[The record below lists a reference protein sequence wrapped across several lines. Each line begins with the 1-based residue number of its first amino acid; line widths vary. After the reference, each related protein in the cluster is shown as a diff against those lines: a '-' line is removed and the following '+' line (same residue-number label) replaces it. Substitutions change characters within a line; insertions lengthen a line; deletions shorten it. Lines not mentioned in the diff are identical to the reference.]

1 MKIEIHKLYL
11 LKKFLKK
18 IFLVS
23 SIFFAL
29 VLIIN
34 LIEEINFLKEVDSKF
49 FLPVWLTL
57 LNAPSLLYEIF
68 PFIILISTQIF
79 FIDIIE
85 NKELFILKN
94 LGLNNLN
101 ILKFI
106 LFITFIFS
114 LCLIIIFY
122 NFSSILKH
130 QYLLIKNGFSTDNKY
145 LAVITENG
153 LWIRDVY
160 NNKTVIINA
169 DKISGQLL
177 LNASITEFDNNYK
190 IQKNLISKK
199 IDVLKKNWVLYD
211 VLISDEKNNSKK
223 VEEMRYNSNF
233 DLEKINNLFSDLSSL
248 TFFELVKLKKD
259 YKLIGYSTND
269 IDVQLQKIYSFPFL
283 LSIMSVISSILMIN
297 IKYQKNILLHIFIG
311 IMLSVLIYYIG
322 HFSSLLGSNNK
333 IPITLS
339 VWFPVLILSIVS
351 SIGIVRI
358 NEK

>member
-114 LCLIIIFY
+114 LCLITIFY

-130 QYLLIKNGFSTDNKY
+130 QYLLIKNGFSSDNKY

-223 VEEMRYNSNF
+223 VEEMKYNSNF

-322 HFSSLLGSNNK
+322 HFSSLLGTNNK

>member
-11 LKKFLKK
+11 LQKFLKK

-29 VLIIN
+29 VLIVN
-34 LIEEINFLKEVDSKF
+34 LIEEINFLKEVNDNF

-94 LGLNNLN
+94 LGLTNLS

-106 LFITFIFS
+106 LFVTFIFS
-114 LCLIIIFY
+114 LFIIVIFY
-122 NFSSILKH
+122 NFSSILKN
-130 QYLLIKNGFSTDNKY
+130 QYLLIKNTFSGDNKY

-153 LWIRDVY
+153 LWIRDVID
-160 NNKTVIINA
+160 NKIVIINA

-190 IQKNLISKK
+190 IQKNLITKK

-211 VLISDEKNNSKK
+211 VMISDEKNNSKRVK
-223 VEEMRYNSNF
+223 EMSYLSNF
-233 DLEKINNLFSDLSSL
+233 DLEKINSLFSDLSSL

-269 IDVQLQKIYSFPFL
+269 INIQLQKIYSFPFL

-297 IKYQKNILLHIFIG
+297 IKYQNNLIFHIFIG
-311 IMLSVLIYYIG
+311 IMLSVIIYYIS
-322 HFSSLLGSNNK
+322 HFSGLLGSNNK

-339 VWFPVLILSIVS
+339 VWFPVLILSIIS
-351 SIGIVRI
+351 SIGVIRI

>member
-34 LIEEINFLKEVDSKF
+34 LIEEINFLKEVDSKL

-114 LCLIIIFY
+114 LCLITIFY

-130 QYLLIKNGFSTDNKY
+130 QYLLIKNGFSSDNKY

>member
-11 LKKFLKK
+11 LQKFLKK

-34 LIEEINFLKEVDSKF
+34 LIEEINFLKEVNDNF

-94 LGLNNLN
+94 LGLTNLS

-106 LFITFIFS
+106 LFVTFIFS
-114 LCLIIIFY
+114 LFIIIIFY
-122 NFSSILKH
+122 NFSSILKN
-130 QYLLIKNGFSTDNKY
+130 QYLLIKNSFSGDNKY

-153 LWIRDVY
+153 LWIRDVID
-160 NNKTVIINA
+160 NKIVIINA

-190 IQKNLISKK
+190 IQKNLITKK
-199 IDVLKKNWVLYD
+199 IDVLKKNWILYD
-211 VLISDEKNNSKK
+211 VMISDEKNNSKK
-223 VEEMRYNSNF
+223 IKEMSYLSNF
-233 DLEKINNLFSDLSSL
+233 DLEKINSLFSDLSSL

-269 IDVQLQKIYSFPFL
+269 INIQLQKIYSFPFL

-297 IKYQKNILLHIFIG
+297 IKYQNNLIFHIFIG
-311 IMLSVLIYYIG
+311 IMLSVIIYYIS
-322 HFSSLLGSNNK
+322 HFSGLLGSNNK

-339 VWFPVLILSIVS
+339 VWFPVLILSIIS
-351 SIGIVRI
+351 SIGVIRI

>member
-34 LIEEINFLKEVDSKF
+34 LIEEINFLKEVDSKL

-85 NKELFILKN
+85 NKKFFILKN

-114 LCLIIIFY
+114 LCLITIFY

-130 QYLLIKNGFSTDNKY
+130 QYLLIKNGFSSDNKY

>member
-11 LKKFLKK
+11 LQNFLKK

-29 VLIIN
+29 VLIVN
-34 LIEEINFLKEVDSKF
+34 LIEEINFLKEVNDNF

-94 LGLNNLN
+94 LGLTNLS

-106 LFITFIFS
+106 LFVTFIFS
-114 LCLIIIFY
+114 LFIIIIFY
-122 NFSSILKH
+122 NFSSILKN
-130 QYLLIKNGFSTDNKY
+130 QYLLIKNSFSGDNKY

-153 LWIRDVY
+153 LWIRDVID
-160 NNKTVIINA
+160 NKIVIINA

-177 LNASITEFDNNYK
+177 LNASITECDNNYK
-190 IQKNLISKK
+190 IQKNLITKK

-211 VLISDEKNNSKK
+211 VMISDEKNNSKK
-223 VEEMRYNSNF
+223 VKEMSYLSNF
-233 DLEKINNLFSDLSSL
+233 DLEKINSLFSDLSSL

-269 IDVQLQKIYSFPFL
+269 INIQLQKIYSFPFL

-297 IKYQKNILLHIFIG
+297 IKYQNNLIFHIFIG
-311 IMLSVLIYYIG
+311 IMLSVIIYYIS
-322 HFSSLLGSNNK
+322 HFSGLLGSNNK

-339 VWFPVLILSIVS
+339 VWFPVLILSIIS
-351 SIGIVRI
+351 SIGVIRI

>member
-114 LCLIIIFY
+114 LCLITIFY

-130 QYLLIKNGFSTDNKY
+130 QYLLIKNGFSSDNKY

>member
-11 LKKFLKK
+11 LQKFLKK

-29 VLIIN
+29 VLIVN
-34 LIEEINFLKEVDSKF
+34 LIEEINFLKEVNDNF

-94 LGLNNLN
+94 LGLTNLS

-106 LFITFIFS
+106 LFVTFIFS
-114 LCLIIIFY
+114 LFIIIIFY
-122 NFSSILKH
+122 NFSSILKN
-130 QYLLIKNGFSTDNKY
+130 QYLLIKNSFSGDNKY

-153 LWIRDVY
+153 LWIRDVID
-160 NNKTVIINA
+160 NKIVIINA

-190 IQKNLISKK
+190 IQKNLITKK

-211 VLISDEKNNSKK
+211 VMISDEKNNSKK
-223 VEEMRYNSNF
+223 VKEMSYLSNF
-233 DLEKINNLFSDLSSL
+233 DLEKINSLFSDLSSL

-269 IDVQLQKIYSFPFL
+269 INIQLQKIYSFPFL

-297 IKYQKNILLHIFIG
+297 IKYQNNLIFHIFIG
-311 IMLSVLIYYIG
+311 IMLSVIIYYIS
-322 HFSSLLGSNNK
+322 HFSGLLGSNNK

-339 VWFPVLILSIVS
+339 VWFPVLILSIIS
-351 SIGIVRI
+351 SIGVIRI

>member
-11 LKKFLKK
+11 LKKFIKK

-114 LCLIIIFY
+114 LCLITIFY

-130 QYLLIKNGFSTDNKY
+130 QYLLIKNGFSSDNKY

-169 DKISGQLL
+169 DKFSGQLL

>member
-1 MKIEIHKLYL
+1 MKIQIHKLYL
-11 LKKFLKK
+11 LQKFLKK

-29 VLIIN
+29 VLIVN
-34 LIEEINFLKEVDSKF
+34 LIEEINFLKEVNDNF
-49 FLPVWLTL
+49 FLPIWLTL

-94 LGLNNLN
+94 LGLNNLS

-106 LFITFIFS
+106 LFVTFIFS
-114 LCLIIIFY
+114 LFIIIIFY
-122 NFSSILKH
+122 NFSSILKN
-130 QYLLIKNGFSTDNKY
+130 QYLLIKNSFSGDNKY

-153 LWIRDVY
+153 LWIRDVID
-160 NNKTVIINA
+160 NKIVIINA

-190 IQKNLISKK
+190 VQKNLITKK
-199 IDVLKKNWVLYD
+199 IDVLKKNWILYD
-211 VLISDEKNNSKK
+211 VMISDEENNSKK
-223 VEEMRYNSNF
+223 VKKMSYLSNF
-233 DLEKINNLFSDLSSL
+233 DLEKINSLFSDLSSL
-248 TFFELVKLKKD
+248 TYFELVKLKKD

-269 IDVQLQKIYSFPFL
+269 INIQLQKIYSFPFL

-297 IKYQKNILLHIFIG
+297 IKYQNNLIFHIFIG
-311 IMLSVLIYYIG
+311 IMLSVVIYYIS
-322 HFSSLLGSNNK
+322 HFSGLLGSNNK

-339 VWFPVLILSIVS
+339 VWFPVLILSIIS
-351 SIGIVRI
+351 SIGVIRI

>member
-1 MKIEIHKLYL
+1 M
-11 LKKFLKK
+11 
-18 IFLVS
+18 
-23 SIFFAL
+23 
-29 VLIIN
+29 
-34 LIEEINFLKEVDSKF
+34 
-49 FLPVWLTL
+49 
-57 LNAPSLLYEIF
+57 
-68 PFIILISTQIF
+68 
-79 FIDIIE
+79 
-85 NKELFILKN
+85 
-94 LGLNNLN
+94 
-101 ILKFI
+101 
-106 LFITFIFS
+106 
-114 LCLIIIFY
+114 
-122 NFSSILKH
+122 
-130 QYLLIKNGFSTDNKY
+130 LIKNGFSSDNKY

>member
-11 LKKFLKK
+11 LKKFPKK
-18 IFLVS
+18 SFLVS

-34 LIEEINFLKEVDSKF
+34 LIEEINFLKEVDSKL

-114 LCLIIIFY
+114 LCLITIFY

-130 QYLLIKNGFSTDNKY
+130 QYLLIKNGFSSDNKY

>member
-23 SIFFAL
+23 CIFFAL

-34 LIEEINFLKEVDSKF
+34 LIEEINFLKDMGGKI

-57 LNAPSLLYEIF
+57 LNAPSLLYEVF

-114 LCLIIIFY
+114 LCVITIFY

-130 QYLLIKNGFSTDNKY
+130 QYLLIKNGFSNDNKY

-153 LWIRDVY
+153 LWIRDILD
-160 NNKTVIINA
+160 NKIVIINA

-177 LNASITEFDNNYK
+177 LNASITEFDNDYK

-199 IDVLKKNWVLYD
+199 IDILKKNWVLYD
-211 VLISDEKNNSKK
+211 VLISDEENNSKK
-223 VEEMRYNSNF
+223 VKEMTYNSNF
-233 DLEKINNLFSDLSSL
+233 NLEKIKNLFSDLSSL

-333 IPITLS
+333 IPIILS

-351 SIGIVRI
+351 SIGIIRI

>member
-114 LCLIIIFY
+114 LCLITIFY

-130 QYLLIKNGFSTDNKY
+130 QYLLIKNGFSSDNKY

-199 IDVLKKNWVLYD
+199 
-211 VLISDEKNNSKK
+211 
-223 VEEMRYNSNF
+223 
-233 DLEKINNLFSDLSSL
+233 
-248 TFFELVKLKKD
+248 
-259 YKLIGYSTND
+259 
-269 IDVQLQKIYSFPFL
+269 
-283 LSIMSVISSILMIN
+283 
-297 IKYQKNILLHIFIG
+297 
-311 IMLSVLIYYIG
+311 
-322 HFSSLLGSNNK
+322 
-333 IPITLS
+333 
-339 VWFPVLILSIVS
+339 
-351 SIGIVRI
+351 
-358 NEK
+358 

>member
-11 LKKFLKK
+11 LQKFLKK

-34 LIEEINFLKEVDSKF
+34 LIEEINFLKEVNDNF

-94 LGLNNLN
+94 LGLTNLS

-106 LFITFIFS
+106 LFVTFIFS
-114 LCLIIIFY
+114 LFIIVIFY
-122 NFSSILKH
+122 NFSSILKN
-130 QYLLIKNGFSTDNKY
+130 QYLLIKNSFSGDNKY

-153 LWIRDVY
+153 LWIRDVID
-160 NNKTVIINA
+160 NKIVIINA

-190 IQKNLISKK
+190 IQKNLITKK
-199 IDVLKKNWVLYD
+199 IDVLKKNWILYD
-211 VLISDEKNNSKK
+211 VMISDEKNNSKK
-223 VEEMRYNSNF
+223 IKEMSYLSNF
-233 DLEKINNLFSDLSSL
+233 DLEKINSLFSDLSSL

-269 IDVQLQKIYSFPFL
+269 INIQLQKIYSFPFL

-297 IKYQKNILLHIFIG
+297 IKYQNNLIFHIFIG
-311 IMLSVLIYYIG
+311 IMLSVIIYYIS
-322 HFSSLLGSNNK
+322 HFSGLLGSNNK

-339 VWFPVLILSIVS
+339 VWFPVLILSIIS
-351 SIGIVRI
+351 SIGVIRI

>member
-1 MKIEIHKLYL
+1 M
-11 LKKFLKK
+11 
-18 IFLVS
+18 
-23 SIFFAL
+23 
-29 VLIIN
+29 LIVN
-34 LIEEINFLKEVDSKF
+34 LIEEINFLKEVNDNF

-94 LGLNNLN
+94 LGLTNLS

-106 LFITFIFS
+106 LFVTFIFS
-114 LCLIIIFY
+114 LFIIIIFY
-122 NFSSILKH
+122 NFSSILKN
-130 QYLLIKNGFSTDNKY
+130 QYLLIKNSFSGDNKY

-153 LWIRDVY
+153 LWIRDVID
-160 NNKTVIINA
+160 NKIVIINA

-190 IQKNLISKK
+190 IQKNLITKK

-211 VLISDEKNNSKK
+211 VMISDEKNNSKK
-223 VEEMRYNSNF
+223 VKEMSYLSNF
-233 DLEKINNLFSDLSSL
+233 DLEKINSLFSDLSSL

-269 IDVQLQKIYSFPFL
+269 INIQLQKIYSFPFL

-297 IKYQKNILLHIFIG
+297 IKYQNNLIFHIFIG
-311 IMLSVLIYYIG
+311 IMLSVIIYYIS
-322 HFSSLLGSNNK
+322 HFSGLLGSNNK

-339 VWFPVLILSIVS
+339 VWFPVLILSIIS
-351 SIGIVRI
+351 SIGVIRI

>member
-11 LKKFLKK
+11 LKKFFKK

-23 SIFFAL
+23 FIFFIL

-34 LIEEINFLKEVDSKF
+34 LIEEINFLKDMNGKI

-94 LGLNNLN
+94 LGLNNLS

-114 LCLIIIFY
+114 LGVVTIFY
-122 NFSSILKH
+122 NLSSILKH
-130 QYLLIKNGFSTDNKY
+130 QYLLIKNGFSSDNKY

-153 LWIRDVY
+153 LWIRDILE
-160 NNKTVIINA
+160 NKIVIINA

-199 IDVLKKNWVLYD
+199 IDILKKNWVLND
-211 VLISDEKNNSKK
+211 VLISDEENNSKNVK
-223 VEEMRYNSNF
+223 EMTYKSNF
-233 DLEKINNLFSDLSSL
+233 DLKKINNLFSDLSSL

-259 YKLIGYSTND
+259 YMLIGYSTND

-283 LSIMSVISSILMIN
+283 LSIMSIISSILMIN

-311 IMLSVLIYYIG
+311 VMLSVLIYYIG

-333 IPITLS
+333 IPIILS

>member
-11 LKKFLKK
+11 LQKFLKK

-29 VLIIN
+29 VLIVN
-34 LIEEINFLKEVDSKF
+34 LIEEINFLKEVNDNF

-94 LGLNNLN
+94 LGLTNLS

-106 LFITFIFS
+106 LFVTFIFS
-114 LCLIIIFY
+114 LFIIIIFY
-122 NFSSILKH
+122 NFSSILKN
-130 QYLLIKNGFSTDNKY
+130 QYLLIKNSFSGDNKY

-153 LWIRDVY
+153 LWIRDVID
-160 NNKTVIINA
+160 NKIVIINA

-190 IQKNLISKK
+190 IQKNLITKK
-199 IDVLKKNWVLYD
+199 IDVLKKNWILYD
-211 VLISDEKNNSKK
+211 VMISDEKNNSKK
-223 VEEMRYNSNF
+223 IKEMSYLSNF
-233 DLEKINNLFSDLSSL
+233 DLEKINSLFSDLSSL

-269 IDVQLQKIYSFPFL
+269 INIQLQKIYSFPFL

-297 IKYQKNILLHIFIG
+297 IKYQNNLIFHIFIG
-311 IMLSVLIYYIG
+311 IMLSVIIYYIS
-322 HFSSLLGSNNK
+322 HFSGLLGSNNK

-339 VWFPVLILSIVS
+339 VWFPVLILSIIS
-351 SIGIVRI
+351 SIGVIRI

>member
-130 QYLLIKNGFSTDNKY
+130 QYLLIKNGFSSDNKY

>member
-223 VEEMRYNSNF
+223 VGEMRYNSNF

>member
-11 LKKFLKK
+11 LQKFLKK

-29 VLIIN
+29 VLIVN
-34 LIEEINFLKEVDSKF
+34 LIEEINFLKEVNDNF

-94 LGLNNLN
+94 LGLTNLS

-106 LFITFIFS
+106 LFVTFIFS
-114 LCLIIIFY
+114 LFIIVIFY
-122 NFSSILKH
+122 NFSSILKN
-130 QYLLIKNGFSTDNKY
+130 QYLLIKNTFSGDNKY

-153 LWIRDVY
+153 LWIRDVID
-160 NNKTVIINA
+160 NKIVIINA

-190 IQKNLISKK
+190 IQKNLITKK
-199 IDVLKKNWVLYD
+199 IDVLKKNWILYD
-211 VLISDEKNNSKK
+211 VMISDEKNNSKK
-223 VEEMRYNSNF
+223 IKEMSYLSNF
-233 DLEKINNLFSDLSSL
+233 DLEKINSLFSDLSSL

-269 IDVQLQKIYSFPFL
+269 INIQLQKIYSFPFL

-297 IKYQKNILLHIFIG
+297 IKYQNNLIFHIFIG
-311 IMLSVLIYYIG
+311 IMLSVIIYYIS
-322 HFSSLLGSNNK
+322 HFSGLLGSNNK

-339 VWFPVLILSIVS
+339 VWFPVLILSIIS
-351 SIGIVRI
+351 SIGVIRI

>member
-1 MKIEIHKLYL
+1 MKMQIHKSYL
-11 LKKFLKK
+11 LKKFFKK

-29 VLIIN
+29 VVIIN
-34 LIEEINFLKEVDSKF
+34 LIEEINFLKEIDGKY

-94 LGLNNLN
+94 LGLNNLS

-114 LCLIIIFY
+114 LCIIIIFY

-130 QYLLIKNGFSTDNKY
+130 QYLLIKNGFSSDNKY

-153 LWIRDVY
+153 LWIRDILE
-160 NNKTVIINA
+160 NKIVIINA

-199 IDVLKKNWVLYD
+199 IDILDKDWVLYD

-223 VEEMRYNSNF
+223 VKKLLYSSNF
-233 DLEKINNLFSDLSSL
+233 NLEKINNLFSDLSSL
-248 TFFELVKLKKD
+248 TFFELTKLKRD

-283 LSIMSVISSILMIN
+283 LTIMSVISSILMLN
-297 IKYQKNILLHIFIG
+297 IKYQKNILLHIFMG
-311 IMLSVLIYYIG
+311 VMLSVLIYYIG

>member
-34 LIEEINFLKEVDSKF
+34 LIEEINFLKEIDSKF

-223 VEEMRYNSNF
+223 VGEMRYNSNF

>member
-223 VEEMRYNSNF
+223 VGEMRYNSNF

-311 IMLSVLIYYIG
+311 IMLSVIIYYIG

>member
-1 MKIEIHKLYL
+1 MKIQIHKLYL
-11 LKKFLKK
+11 LQKYLKK
-18 IFLVS
+18 IFLIS

-34 LIEEINFLKEVDSKF
+34 LIEEINFLKEVDSEF
-49 FLPVWLTL
+49 FLPVWLSL

-85 NKELFILKN
+85 SKELFILKN

-101 ILKFI
+101 ILKFLLLATFTFSI
-106 LFITFIFS
+106 FI
-114 LCLIIIFY
+114 IIIFY
-122 NFSSILKH
+122 NFSSILKN
-130 QYLLIKNGFSTDNKY
+130 QYLLIKNSFSGDNKY

-153 LWIRDVY
+153 LWIRDVID
-160 NNKTVIINA
+160 NKIIIINA

-177 LNASITEFDNNYK
+177 LNASITEFDIDYK
-190 IQKNLISKK
+190 VQRNLISKS
-199 IDVLKKNWVLYD
+199 INVSKKKWVLYD
-211 VLISDEKNNSKK
+211 VMISDEKNNSQK
-223 VEEMRYNSNF
+223 VKEISYLSNF
-233 DLEKINNLFSDLSSL
+233 DLKKINNLFSDLSSL

-269 IDVQLQKIYSFPFL
+269 INIQLQKIYSFPFL

-297 IKYQKNILLHIFIG
+297 IKYQKNIMLHIFIG
-311 IMLSVLIYYIG
+311 ILLSVIIYYIS
-322 HFSSLLGSNNK
+322 HFSNLLGSNNK

>member
-23 SIFFAL
+23 CIFFAL
-29 VLIIN
+29 VLIVN
-34 LIEEINFLKEVDSKF
+34 LIEEINFLKDMGGKI

-57 LNAPSLLYEIF
+57 LNAPSLLYEVF

-114 LCLIIIFY
+114 LCVITIFY

-130 QYLLIKNGFSTDNKY
+130 QYLLIKNGFSNDNKY

-153 LWIRDVY
+153 LWIRDILD
-160 NNKTVIINA
+160 NKIVIINA

-177 LNASITEFDNNYK
+177 LNASITEFDNDYK

-199 IDVLKKNWVLYD
+199 IDILKKNWVLYD
-211 VLISDEKNNSKK
+211 VLISDEENNSKK
-223 VEEMRYNSNF
+223 VKEMTYNSNF
-233 DLEKINNLFSDLSSL
+233 NLEKIKNLFSDLSSL

-333 IPITLS
+333 IPIILS

-351 SIGIVRI
+351 SIGIIRI

>member
-11 LKKFLKK
+11 LQNFLKK

-29 VLIIN
+29 VLIVN
-34 LIEEINFLKEVDSKF
+34 LIEEINFLKEVNDNF

-94 LGLNNLN
+94 LGLTNLS

-106 LFITFIFS
+106 LFVTFIFS
-114 LCLIIIFY
+114 LFIIIIFY
-122 NFSSILKH
+122 NFSSILKN
-130 QYLLIKNGFSTDNKY
+130 QYLLIKNSFSGDNKY

-153 LWIRDVY
+153 LWIRDVID
-160 NNKTVIINA
+160 NKIVIINA

-190 IQKNLISKK
+190 IQKNLITKK

-211 VLISDEKNNSKK
+211 VMISDEKNNSKK
-223 VEEMRYNSNF
+223 VKEMSYLSNF
-233 DLEKINNLFSDLSSL
+233 DLEKINSLFSDLSSL

-269 IDVQLQKIYSFPFL
+269 INIQLQKIYSFPFL

-297 IKYQKNILLHIFIG
+297 IKYQNNLIFHIFIG
-311 IMLSVLIYYIG
+311 IMLSVIIYYIS
-322 HFSSLLGSNNK
+322 HFSGLLGSNNK

-339 VWFPVLILSIVS
+339 VWFPVLILSIIS
-351 SIGIVRI
+351 SIGVIRI

>member
-114 LCLIIIFY
+114 LCLITIFY

-130 QYLLIKNGFSTDNKY
+130 QYLLIKNGFSSDNKY

-297 IKYQKNILLHIFIG
+297 IKYQRNILLHIFIG

>member
-11 LKKFLKK
+11 LQKFLKK

-29 VLIIN
+29 VLIVN
-34 LIEEINFLKEVDSKF
+34 LIEEINFLKEVNDNF

-94 LGLNNLN
+94 LGLTNLS

-106 LFITFIFS
+106 LFVTFIFS
-114 LCLIIIFY
+114 LFIIVIFY
-122 NFSSILKH
+122 NFSSILKN
-130 QYLLIKNGFSTDNKY
+130 QYLLIKNSFSGDNKY

-153 LWIRDVY
+153 LWIRDVID
-160 NNKTVIINA
+160 NKIVIINA

-190 IQKNLISKK
+190 IQKNLITKK

-211 VLISDEKNNSKK
+211 VMISDEKNNSKRVK
-223 VEEMRYNSNF
+223 EMSYLSNF
-233 DLEKINNLFSDLSSL
+233 DLEKINSLFSDLSSL

-269 IDVQLQKIYSFPFL
+269 INIQLQKIYSFPFL

-297 IKYQKNILLHIFIG
+297 IKYQNNLIFHIFIG
-311 IMLSVLIYYIG
+311 IMLSVIIYYIS
-322 HFSSLLGSNNK
+322 HFSGLLGSNNK

-339 VWFPVLILSIVS
+339 VWFPVLILSIIS
-351 SIGIVRI
+351 SIGVIRI

>member
-11 LKKFLKK
+11 LQKFLKK

-29 VLIIN
+29 VLIVN
-34 LIEEINFLKEVDSKF
+34 LIEEINFLKEVNDNF

-94 LGLNNLN
+94 LGLTNLS

-106 LFITFIFS
+106 LFVTFIFS
-114 LCLIIIFY
+114 LFIIIIFY
-122 NFSSILKH
+122 NFSSILKN
-130 QYLLIKNGFSTDNKY
+130 QYLLIKNSFSGDNKY

-153 LWIRDVY
+153 LWIRDVID
-160 NNKTVIINA
+160 NKIVIINA

-190 IQKNLISKK
+190 IQKNLITKK

-211 VLISDEKNNSKK
+211 VMISDEKNNSKRVK
-223 VEEMRYNSNF
+223 EMSYLSNF
-233 DLEKINNLFSDLSSL
+233 DLEKINSLFSDLSSL

-269 IDVQLQKIYSFPFL
+269 INIQLQKIYSFPFL

-297 IKYQKNILLHIFIG
+297 IKYQNNLIFHIFIG
-311 IMLSVLIYYIG
+311 IMLSVIIYYIS
-322 HFSSLLGSNNK
+322 HFSGLLGSNNK

-339 VWFPVLILSIVS
+339 VWFPVLILSIIS
-351 SIGIVRI
+351 SIGVIRI